1 MARSVRKLEQ
11 QVIINSR
18 QQSLSAVLHI
28 PHGKR
33 APGVILCH
41 GFMGN
46 KIGQHRLFV
55 KTARALAD
63 QGFAVLRFDYSG
75 CGDSTGD
82 HADISL
88 QHQILETKD
97 AINFMDNHPSVVKG
111 NLTVLGLSMGACV
124 AALTASHDHRVKRL
138 ILWAPVARPFKDL
151 LGIIGYDHLNKTITS
166 GSSDFNGFELG
177 QEFFNSLRTTN
188 PLEEIKNYHGDCLMI
203 HGSGDIEVDSQNA
216 KMYYEVLKV
225 SENRGNHVLRII
237 PEADHTFSSGL
248 WEKQLLESTLEF
260 LETA

>member
-1 MARSVRKLEQ
+1 MTRGVRELEQ
-11 QVIINSR
+11 QVIINSG

-33 APGVILCH
+33 SPGVILCH

-55 KTARALAD
+55 KTARALAN
-63 QGFAVLRFDYSG
+63 QGFSVLRFDYSG

-88 QHQILETKD
+88 QSQILETKD
-97 AINFMDNHPSVVKG
+97 AISFMDNHASVVKG

-124 AALTASHDHRVKRL
+124 AALTASRDPRVNRL

-151 LGIIGYDHLNKTITS
+151 LGIIGYDHLDKTIMA

-177 QEFFNSLRTTN
+177 QEFFKSLRTTH
-188 PLEEIKNYHGDCLMI
+188 PLEEIKNYHGDCLVI
-203 HGSGDIEVDSQNA
+203 HGSGDTEVDSQNA
-216 KMYYEVLKV
+216 KMYYEVLTAGA
-225 SENRGNHVLRII
+225 NRGKHGLRII
-237 PEADHTFSSGL
+237 PGADHTFSSIL
-248 WEKQLLESTLEF
+248 WEKQLIESTLEF

>member
-1 MARSVRKLEQ
+1 MEQ
-11 QVIINSR
+11 QVFINSS

-28 PHGKR
+28 PHGER
-33 APGVILCH
+33 SPGVILCH

-55 KTARALAD
+55 KTARSLAD
-63 QGFAVLRFDYSG
+63 KGFAVLRFDYSG

-88 QHQILETKD
+88 HRQILETKD
-97 AINFMDNHPSVVKG
+97 AISFMHNHPRVIKG

-124 AALTASHDHRVKRL
+124 ASLTAAQDDRVNRL

-151 LGIIGYDHLNKTITS
+151 LGIIGYDHMNKTIKL

-177 QEFFNSLRTTN
+177 QNFFKSLRTTN
-188 PLEEIKNYHGDCLMI
+188 PLEEIKNYQGDCFI
-203 HGSGDIEVDSQNA
+203 VHGSGDTEIDSENA
-216 KMYYEVLKV
+216 KMYYEVLAAG
-225 SENRGNHVLRII
+225 ENRGKHGLRII
-237 PEADHTFSSGL
+237 PGADHTFSSIL
-248 WEKQLLESTLEF
+248 WEKQLIESTLEF